1 LAAVLQEGPAVP
13 LRFHLVFDWAIM
25 SRTLIIPGWLLTIV
39 AALFFGGCS
48 YFSPSD
54 AEVLR
59 ALTANDPLSGQVYR
73 IENLH
78 RTNGYEQSGKYV
90 VDFTGELHFIAD
102 AAGFLGQGAKQGDDP
117 LGALAA
123 LGMAASG
130 VAKWGLVNSLM
141 LSARKKGDVVPFSGS
156 IVMMKTERGW
166 LADPASE
173 VQIGIGAGTSRPA
186 DPAAT
191 REGSGSPR

>member
-1 LAAVLQEGPAVP
+1 MAVVTALCLGAC
-13 LRFHLVFDWAIM
+13 
-25 SRTLIIPGWLLTIV
+25 TLFAPK
-39 AALFFGGCS
+39 
-48 YFSPSD
+48 D
-54 AEVLR
+54 EDVLR

-73 IENLH
+73 IENFH
-78 RTNGYEQSGKYV
+78 RTNGYERSGKYV

-102 AAGFLGQGAKQGDDP
+102 AAGFLGQGAKKGDDP

-156 IVMMKTERGW
+156 IVMMKTEQGW
-166 LADPASE
+166 M
-173 VQIGIGAGTSRPA
+173 A
-186 DPAAT
+186 DPAAEVQT
-191 REGSGSPR
+191 NIGTVAPRPSEGAAGQGR